1 MFIVVFS
8 IIICAEELICASSLK
23 IKDSLYDYMSLL
35 FVVSYDHNYLIF
47 FGETFKFFCGP
58 KILLSFLHTKL

>member
-47 FGETFKFFCGP
+47 LVKP
-58 KILLSFLHTKL
+58 LSFFVAQKL